1 MANLTIKVD
10 DDLLQ
15 RARRKA
21 LAQGKSVEALLRR
34 HLEQFA
40 SVDDQR
46 QAGIDDLH
54 ALARASR
61 AESGGRRWTRDEL
74 YDRR

>member
-10 DDLLQ
+10 DDLLK

-34 HLEQFA
+34 HFEQFA

-46 QAGIDDLH
+46 QAGIDDLL